1 MIKRII
7 TYICFAVLSVT
18 FIQAQQCREIEG
30 LTMYSKILKQDIHYS
45 VILPVNYYQS
55 KKLYPVV
62 YMFHGIGGDSSS
74 WLEYGNATNEMDEL
88 TKNGEIEPFIAI
100 MPEGYSSYYS
110 NSYDGSFNYESM
122 LTTEL
127 IPLVNATY
135 RTHHEPQ
142 YNATLGFSMGG
153 FGALS
158 VGLRHKE
165 LFGSVVSLSASI
177 RTDKQYINEQS
188 PEWDKQWGRIFG
200 GVGLIGQDRL
210 TTYYLEHSP
219 YHILKDM
226 KLEDLKDFSLFF
238 DIGDKEETLCR
249 SNEELH
255 IMLLE
260 KKIPHIWRVRDGGH
274 DFKTW
279 CSTLPD
285 AFRFLNAKFTGKTYQ
300 PVHKEEAIPDKS
312 ASDYKF
318 DTIGASHLYMPGLG
332 YATCRSFPIIYVM
345 GNVTFQTEQNF
356 VQRYNKM
363 LEENKVTPLILCF
376 INGNNFNSSIHQ
388 VENKYKCIR
397 SEQRMRGAICIE
409 SASDSLMAACTVDN
423 LFSASVLVNIRE
435 YSQKTDNLAY
445 KLSQQRRYTRLWID
459 VDSQSGKYAKSSLLH
474 VAFREANLKHEFRA
488 REEGAGDIK
497 SNLEEWIQF
506 INNRFHD

>member
-45 VILPVNYYQS
+45 VILPMNYYQS

-62 YMFHGIGGDSSS
+62 YMFHGLGGDCSS
-74 WLEYGNATNEMDEL
+74 WLEYGNATNVMDEL
-88 TKNGEIEPFIAI
+88 AKKGEIEPFIAI
-100 MPEGYSSYYS
+100 MPEGFSSYYS

-127 IPLVNATY
+127 IPLINATY
-135 RTHHEPQ
+135 RTHHESQ

-165 LFGSVVSLSASI
+165 LFGAVVSLSASI
-177 RTDKQYINEQS
+177 RTDKQYVDEQS
-188 PEWDKQWGRIFG
+188 PDWDKQWGRIFG
-200 GVGLIGQDRL
+200 GVGAIGQDRL
-210 TTYYLEHSP
+210 TTCYLEHSP

-238 DIGDKEETLCR
+238 DIGDKEGTLCR

-260 KKIPHIWRVRDGGH
+260 KKVPHIWRVRDGGH

-285 AFRFLNAKFTGKTYQ
+285 AFRFLNAKFTGKAYQ
-300 PVHKEEAIPDKS
+300 PGNKGNANSEKS
-312 ASDYKF
+312 VSGYKF
-318 DTIGASHLYMPGLG
+318 DTIGTSHVYMPGLG

-356 VQRYNKM
+356 VKRYNKM

-376 INGNNFNSSIHQ
+376 INGKDVTNCINQ
-388 VENKYKCIR
+388 VESECKNIR
-397 SEQRMRGAICIE
+397 SNQRMRGAICIE
-409 SASDSLMAACTVDN
+409 SASESLMSVCTIDN
-423 LFSASVLVNIRE
+423 LFSASVLVNTRE
-435 YSQKTDNLAY
+435 YTQNTDSLVY
-445 KLSQQRRYTRLWID
+445 RLSQQQRYTRLWID
-459 VDSQSGKYAKSSLLH
+459 VDSQLDKYAKSSFLH
-474 VAFREANLKHEFRA
+474 IALREANIKHEFRA
-488 REEGAGDIK
+488 REEGIGDIK